1 MSLPDISNLTLAE
14 LTQLMN
20 NINSTR
26 AQKEAEEY
34 TERESAKVELQTAY
48 DALTALIG
56 PDNPATPGLDS
67 YTEIQKYTNA
77 DIQGNLVLAIRQ
89 ILAGA
94 ELQARIMR
102 NVVKAFVE

>member
-1 MSLPDISNLTLAE
+1 MALPDISTLTVAE
-14 LTQLMN
+14 LQQLMQTVN
-20 NINSTR
+20 TVMT
-26 AQKEAEEY
+26 QKQQQEQ

-56 PDNPATPGLDS
+56 PDNPTAPGLDS

-94 ELQARIMR
+94 ELQARITR

>member
-1 MSLPDISNLTLAE
+1 MALPDISTLTVAE
-14 LTQLMN
+14 LQQLMQAVN
-20 NINSTR
+20 TVMT
-26 AQKEAEEY
+26 QKQQQEHI
-34 TERESAKVELQTAY
+34 ERESAKAELQTAH

-56 PDNPATPGLDS
+56 PDNPTAPGLNS

-94 ELQARIMR
+94 ELQTRITR
-102 NVVKAFVE
+102 DIVKAFVE